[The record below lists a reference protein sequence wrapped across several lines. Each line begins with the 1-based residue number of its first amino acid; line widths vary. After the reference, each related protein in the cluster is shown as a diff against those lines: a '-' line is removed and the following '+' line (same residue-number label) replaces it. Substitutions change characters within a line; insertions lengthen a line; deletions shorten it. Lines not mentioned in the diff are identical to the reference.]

1 MTVRIAPH
9 KSLICG
15 YGRSLDAALAGM
27 AARRTALR
35 PMTAEDGA
43 AFWGQRAEE
52 GTSRPGLT
60 RLETMMAAA
69 LEDCMA
75 GNRRSRRGGGRTG
88 VIFSTTKGN
97 IGLATPQS
105 DASRLTLYETA
116 LRATRA
122 AGLEAGPL
130 VICNACISG
139 VAAVIVGSRLI
150 WRGDYDDIYVVG
162 GDEMSRFVTSGFV
175 GFRSVSAGPCLPY
188 DARHDGLSLGEAAGC
203 LMLTNDESLTGCATI
218 GGGALTN
225 DANHISGPSRTGEP
239 LAEAIGRA
247 LRQSGMEAEDA
258 AFVNA
263 HGTGTVYNDIMEA
276 KALTLAG
283 LQDVPVNSLKPCMG
297 HTLGAS
303 GLVELMVCDD
313 ELTRGELL
321 PTLGFAS
328 PAPEC
333 RLRVSGEAQKV
344 GGGCCVKTASGF
356 GGCNAA
362 VVLLRPDAAGRAQ
375 EARPDAGGAR
385 LSTVRTVDIGAGRV
399 AVDGSEV
406 LTAAPGTDFGALAR
420 QAYRELGRP
429 YPKFF
434 KMDDLCKLGYLGAEY
449 LLATA
454 EADEAARRDMAILL
468 ANRSSSLDTDMA
480 YIRQMEAGRPSPST
494 FVYTLPNIVIGEICI
509 RHHIM
514 GESLFVVLPR
524 RDDEKIRQL
533 APRVLDLR
541 RSRLVVCGWCEKMGA
556 DYDLHMELLKNE

>member
-15 YGRSLDAALAGM
+15 YGQSLGTALAGM

-35 PMTAEDGA
+35 PMTADDGTT
-43 AFWGQRAEE
+43 FWGQRAEDAP
-52 GTSRPGLT
+52 SRPDLS
-60 RLETMMAAA
+60 RLEAMMAAA
-69 LEDCMA
+69 LEDCVA
-75 GNRRSRRGGGRTG
+75 GNRRERANGRMG

-97 IGLATPQS
+97 IGEATTRGG
-105 DASRLTLYETA
+105 DSRLPLYETA
-116 LRATRA
+116 LRVTLA
-122 AGLEAGPL
+122 AGLEAEPI

-139 VAAVIVGSRLI
+139 VAAVIAGSRLI
-150 WRGDYDDIYVVG
+150 GSGAYDDILIVG
-162 GDEMSRFVTSGFV
+162 GDEMSRFVTSGFL
-175 GFRSVSAGPCLPY
+175 GFRSVSAEACRPY

-203 LMLTNDESLTGCATI
+203 LMLTNDESHAAECAAV

-247 LRQSGMEAEDA
+247 LSQSGVGPREV

-276 KALTLAG
+276 KALALAG
-283 LQDVPVNSLKPCMG
+283 LQDVPVNSLKPYLG

-333 RLRVSGEAQKV
+333 RLSVSGEAQSV
-344 GGGCCVKTASGF
+344 RGECCVKTASGF

-362 VVLLRPDAAGRAQ
+362 VVLLSPAAARRA
-375 EARPDAGGAR
+375 PGAKPKPNETR

-399 AVDGSEV
+399 TVDGRDV
-406 LTAAPGTDFGALAR
+406 LTDAPATDFGTLSR
-420 QAYRELGRP
+420 RAYRELGRP
-429 YPKFF
+429 NPKFF

-449 LLATA
+449 LLADA
-454 EADEAARRDMAILL
+454 EADDATRRDMAIML

-480 YIRQMEAGRPSPST
+480 YVRQMEAGTPSPST

-514 GESLFVVLPR
+514 GESLFVILPR
-524 RDDEKIRQL
+524 RDDGRIREM
-533 APRVLDLR
+533 ARRMLDLS
-541 RSRLVVCGWCEKMGA
+541 RSRLVICGWCEKMGA

>member
-15 YGRSLDAALAGM
+15 YGHSLDAALAEM

-35 PMTAEDGA
+35 PMTADDGA
-43 AFWGQRAEE
+43 TFWGQRAEDVP
-52 GTSRPGLT
+52 SRPGLS
-60 RLETMMAAA
+60 RLEAMMATA
-69 LEDCMA
+69 LEDCMR
-75 GNRRSRRGGGRTG
+75 GNRRGRTGGRTG

-97 IGLATPQS
+97 IGEATTRGGI
-105 DASRLTLYETA
+105 SRLPLYETA
-116 LRATRA
+116 LRVARA
-122 AGLEAGPL
+122 AGLEAEPI

-139 VAAVIVGSRLI
+139 VAAVIAGSRLI
-150 WRGDYDDIYVVG
+150 GSGAYDDILVVG
-162 GDEMSRFVTSGFV
+162 GDEMSRFVTSGFL
-175 GFRSVSAGPCLPY
+175 GFRSVSAEVCRPY

-203 LMLTNDESLTGCATI
+203 LMLTNDEGHAGCAAV

-247 LRQSGMEAEDA
+247 LRQSGVETGSV

-263 HGTGTVYNDIMEA
+263 HGTGTVYNDTMEA
-276 KALTLAG
+276 KALTLAE
-283 LQDVPVNSLKPCMG
+283 LQDVPANSLKPYMG

-303 GLVELMVCDD
+303 GLVELMVCDE
-313 ELTRGELL
+313 ELTSGELL

-333 RLRVSGEAQKV
+333 RLRVSGEAQRV
-344 GGGCCVKTASGF
+344 RGECCVKTASGF

-362 VVLLRPDAAGRAQ
+362 VVLLSPAAAGRDTG
-375 EARPDAGGAR
+375 ARPVAGETR

-399 AVDGSEV
+399 AVDGDEV
-406 LTAAPGTDFGALAR
+406 LTTAPGTDFGTLAR
-420 QAYRELGRP
+420 LAYRDLGRP

-434 KMDDLCKLGYLGAEY
+434 KMDDLCKLGHLGAEY
-449 LLATA
+449 LLAGA
-454 EADEAARRDMAILL
+454 ETDDATRRDMAILL

-480 YIRQMEAGRPSPST
+480 YVRQMEAGTPGPST

-514 GESLFVVLPR
+514 GESLFIILPR
-524 RDDEKIRQL
+524 REDEKIRQM
-533 APRVLDLR
+533 AGQMLDLS
-541 RSRLVVCGWCEKMGA
+541 RSRLVICGWCEKMGP

>member
-9 KSLICG
+9 KSLVCG
-15 YGRSLDAALAGM
+15 YGQSLDAALAMM
-27 AARRTALR
+27 AARQSALR
-35 PMTAEDGA
+35 PMAADDGTT
-43 AFWGQRAEE
+43 FWGQRAD
-52 GTSRPGLT
+52 GAPSRPGLS
-60 RLETMMAAA
+60 RLEAMMATA

-75 GNRRSRRGGGRTG
+75 GNGRSQAGSRTG

-97 IGLATPQS
+97 IGEATPQGG
-105 DASRLTLYETA
+105 AARLTLHETA
-116 LRATRA
+116 LRVARA
-122 AGLEAGPL
+122 AGLEAEPV

-139 VAAVIVGSRLI
+139 VAAVIAGSRLI
-150 WRGDYDDIYVVG
+150 RSGAYDDILVVG
-162 GDEMSRFVTSGFV
+162 GDEMSRFVTSGFL
-175 GFRSVSAGPCLPY
+175 GFRSVSAEACRPY

-203 LMLTNDESLTGCATI
+203 LMLTNDEGLAGCTAV

-247 LRQSGMEAEDA
+247 LRQSGVEPQNV

-283 LQDVPVNSLKPCMG
+283 LQDVPVNSLKPYLG

-344 GGGCCVKTASGF
+344 RGECCVKTASGF

-362 VVLLRPDAAGRAQ
+362 VVLLSPAAAGRTP
-375 EARPDAGGAR
+375 EAGTDANGPR
-385 LSTVRTVDIGAGRV
+385 LATVRTVDIVAGRV

-406 LTAAPGTDFGALAR
+406 LAAAPDTDFGTLAR
-420 QAYRELGRP
+420 MAYRELGRP

-434 KMDDLCKLGYLGAEY
+434 KMDDLCKLGHLGAEY
-449 LLATA
+449 LLDTA
-454 EADEAARRDMAILL
+454 EADEATRRDMAIML

-480 YIRQMEAGRPSPST
+480 YVRQMEAGKPSPST

-509 RHHIM
+509 RHRIM
-514 GESLFVVLPR
+514 GESLFVILPR
-524 RDDEKIRQL
+524 REDEKIRQM
-533 APRVLDLR
+533 AGRMLDMS
-541 RSRLVVCGWCEKMGA
+541 RSRLVICGWCEKLGA
-556 DYDLHMELLKNE
+556 DYDLHMELLKHE